1 MHIQIECFIK
11 DKPSKLLTR
20 LGKNRSTQQC
30 QINILEK
37 LKNTFSKSGFI
48 HAMFMNT
55 SKTFDT
61 VD

>member
-1 MHIQIECFIK
+1 MFHKRQAIK
-11 DKPSKLLTR
+11 IATR
-20 LGKNRSTQQC
+20 LRKNHSTQQC

-48 HAMFMNT
+48 HAVFMNT

>member
-20 LGKNRSTQQC
+20 LRKNRSTQQC

-37 LKNTFSKSGFI
+37 LKNTFSGFI

-61 VD
+61 AD